1 MRRISRGRG
10 FLLFVFFAVSAL
22 VACLFVLGWATS
34 ASNNIMGRRSLLPNG
49 VIVYSNASDVILYK
63 ANVRFYGNGTS
74 IDIDIGNS
82 GTSDTQIVQV
92 FMGTSASIIQNQIT
106 IPSLPVPL
114 MTSSIVRI
122 TIGSMNLWSPKTTYY
137 FRILTSSGQTL
148 AWPEQAPNSY

>member
-1 MRRISRGRG
+1 MRRTSRGRG

-34 ASNNIMGRRSLLPNG
+34 LSSDMMVRFLSHG
-49 VIVYSNASDVILYK
+49 VIVYPNASDVILFK
-63 ANVRFYGNGTS
+63 SNVHFYGNGTS

-92 FMGTSASIIQNQIT
+92 FMGTSASNVQNQIT

-114 MTSSIVRI
+114 MTSSTVRI
-122 TIGSMNLWSPKTTYY
+122 TISSMKLWSSKTTYY
-137 FRILTSSGQTL
+137 FEILTSSGQTL